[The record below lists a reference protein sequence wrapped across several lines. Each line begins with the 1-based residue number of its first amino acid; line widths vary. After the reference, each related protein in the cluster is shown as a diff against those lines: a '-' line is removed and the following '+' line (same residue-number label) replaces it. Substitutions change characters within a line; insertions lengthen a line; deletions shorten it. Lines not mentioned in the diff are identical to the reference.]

1 MSHFLNE
8 NSFEDEKGQLQS
20 LFARKGVLDGIAT
33 GILLFGPNSEII
45 DCNRAG
51 ANLLGATKRELIGF
65 LANDLIWDAVYED
78 GLPFPAEERPVMVTL
93 RTGKPC
99 YSVVV
104 GVDNAGKA
112 RRWLS
117 NTTFPL
123 IVEGQVTGVLS
134 SLTDVTDRVKKEKL
148 LNLLNEVT
156 RVVMFATDESD
167 SLRQICLALVK
178 QGNYALAWIGVPDDD
193 EEGSVKV
200 VCSAGD
206 TDYLHEGMV
215 SWLESRERGRGPVGI
230 AFRTR
235 STQVENDLAGQSRN
249 NPWRER
255 AAQFGLASLIAV
267 PFPAAGAKAV
277 LVIYD
282 RHIHAFDE
290 STVDELEKIADG
302 AKFGVDHIRSVN
314 QLQSALDG
322 TLAALAG
329 MTETRD
335 PYTAGHQ
342 VSVGSMAEAIAMRLG
357 LASDFVKTIRQS
369 GEVHDIGK
377 ISIPAEILTRPGR
390 LGFLESEIIKGHPRA
405 GYDILSKASLPW
417 PIADVAL
424 QHHERMDGSGYPD
437 GLSGNEICLP
447 ARIIAVADV
456 FEAMTQHRPYRP
468 ALGSDRALSEISAGS
483 GTLYDPQVVAAF
495 MAVMES
501 ADRPAKPL

>member
-1 MSHFLNE
+1 MNE
-8 NSFEDEKGQLQS
+8 DSLADEKGQLQS
-20 LFARKGVLDGIAT
+20 LFAQKGLLDGIAT
-33 GILLFGPNSEII
+33 GILLFGPNGEII

-51 ANLLGATKRELIGF
+51 ANLLGATKQELIGV
-65 LANDLIWDAVYED
+65 LANDLRWDAVYED
-78 GLPFPAEERPVMVTL
+78 GTRFPAEERPAMITL
-93 RTGKPC
+93 KTGEPC
-99 YSVVV
+99 YGVIV
-104 GVDNAGKA
+104 GIDNAGKA

-134 SLTDVTDRVKKEKL
+134 SLIDVTERVKKEKL
-148 LNLLNEVT
+148 LNLVNEVT
-156 RVVMFATDESD
+156 RVVMFATDEAD
-167 SLRQICLALVK
+167 SLQQICLALIR
-178 QGNYALAWIGVPDDD
+178 QGNYALAWIGVPIDD
-193 EEGSVKV
+193 EEGCVKV

-206 TDYLHEGMV
+206 TDYVHEGMV

-230 AFRTR
+230 AFRTG

-290 STVDELEKIADG
+290 LTIDELEKIAHG

-322 TLAALAG
+322 TLAALAS

-342 VSVGSMAEAIAMRLG
+342 VSVGSLAEAIAKRLG
-357 LASDFVKTIRQS
+357 LTSDLVKAIRQS

-377 ISIPAEILTRPGR
+377 ISIPAEILSRPGG
-390 LGFLESEIIKGHPRA
+390 LGFLEFEIIKGHPRA

-437 GLSGNEICLP
+437 GLSGNEISLP

-456 FEAMTQHRPYRP
+456 FEAMTHHRPYRP
-468 ALGSDRALSEISAGS
+468 ALGSDRALAEIGAGS
-483 GTLYDPQVVAAF
+483 GTLYDPEVVAACL
-495 MAVMES
+495 AVIES
-501 ADRPAKPL
+501 ADWPSESL